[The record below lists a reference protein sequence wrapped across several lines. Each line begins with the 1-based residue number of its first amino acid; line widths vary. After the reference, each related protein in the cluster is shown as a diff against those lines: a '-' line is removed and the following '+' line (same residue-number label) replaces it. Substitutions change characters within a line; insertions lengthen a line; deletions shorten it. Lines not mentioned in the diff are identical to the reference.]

1 LANFYIEGNIMTD
14 TNWYTL
20 AAESSF
26 TIRNLIEGELS
37 SPGGD
42 MEISKHSEM
51 MSGVGPA

>member
-1 LANFYIEGNIMTD
+1 MTD